1 VARRGWDDR
10 WQYYPASK
18 PLPAD
23 GIATSKQR
31 GAMADS
37 WWSERFV
44 AMLASYGLGGR
55 MQRGRRYARTGQV
68 LSVDVNPG
76 MLVAQVQG
84 SRRTP
89 YAVTVR
95 CAEPTPAQW
104 AALDEALGAQVRF
117 AAGLLAGEVPPELED
132 VCAEAGFSLFP
143 TTWADLRAT
152 CSCPDWENPCKHIA
166 SVLYVFAD
174 QLDGDPWLL
183 LEWHGRS
190 RDDLLAFLGA
200 STDDD
205 PNGRDGLPVWWPLT
219 PGRLPQVTGAFQP
232 RLSPT
237 PDPPDRVLARLGP
250 LDVEAVGAQVD
261 ELLADAYAAIIADP
275 PTGTPG

>member
-1 VARRGWDDR
+1 
-10 WQYYPASK
+10 
-18 PLPAD
+18 
-23 GIATSKQR
+23 
-31 GAMADS
+31 M
-37 WWSERFV
+37 
-44 AMLASYGLGGR
+44 
-55 MQRGRRYARTGQV
+55 
-68 LSVDVNPG
+68 
-76 MLVAQVQG
+76 
-84 SRRTP
+84 
-89 YAVTVR
+89 R

-275 PTGTPG
+275 PTGTQDERLDGPGLSVPGLRLEPGRRRAVPLRRGDRRPRRRRARDHTGVAPTVSGPLHPLGRIGGHDRPRPGRTGDRPGLAARPGLVDRRRGR